1 MAGFIYPTGG
11 GGFTPQIAT
20 MVTAETR
27 PYGPTSTHT
36 LRVDGTVTDP
46 THLVTKTGVYGL
58 AFSKA
63 GIYEITVSATGAGS
77 YVAAAWWTLGASI
90 NTGRTKTTIYAPAG
104 AVVPGS
110 LAFTAHLAA
119 GTLLHF
125 PVTNGSSLTRSFQIK
140 SLTIVR
146 LSGT

>member
-1 MAGFIYPTGG
+1 MSGFI
-11 GGFTPQIAT
+11 PQIAT
-20 MVTAETR
+20 IVTAGSRTFAGTATR
-27 PYGPTSTHT
+27 T
-36 LRVDGTVTDP
+36 LKVNGTVTDP
-46 THLVTKTGVYGL
+46 THLVAETGDSL

-63 GIYEITVSATGAGS
+63 GIYEITVSATAAS
-77 YVAAAWWTLGASI
+77 AVAAAWWTLGASI